1 MLTSSQRDILAGI
14 MTFDVLYR
22 TEDLDINDIITI
34 YETNREAVEYYA
46 VGRNEQGREESLT

>member
-46 VGRNEQGREESLT
+46 VGRNEQGRKESLT

>member
-46 VGRNEQGREESLT
+46 VGRNEQGREESDA